1 VGRLGGSGNNGGN
14 RDGSRS
20 RSTLALIVGRAD
32 TATVGDELRNV
43 WAKTS
48 FSSGGVRE
56 GGGLFLSLDRICLDQ
71 DAAVAAAAAAVAAK
85 AGGRGVAWAKA
96 ACRSGQL
103 DSRNLGNEVPA
114 RV

>member
-56 GGGLFLSLDRICLDQ
+56 GGALSQFRSDLLRPRC
-71 DAAVAAAAAAVAAK
+71 
-85 AGGRGVAWAKA
+85 GGGSSSSSSSSKGRWQGCSVGESSVQV
-96 ACRSGQL
+96 RST
-103 DSRNLGNEVPA
+103 R
-114 RV
+114 

>member
-1 VGRLGGSGNNGGN
+1 MGRLGGSGNNGGN

-56 GGGLFLSLDRICLDQ
+56 GGLFLSLDRICLDQ
-71 DAAVAAAAAAVAAK
+71 DAAVAAAAVAAK

>member
-48 FSSGGVRE
+48 FSFDGVRE
-56 GGGLFLSLDRICLDQ
+56 GGLLLSLDRICSDQ
-71 DAAVAAAAAAVAAK
+71 DAVVVVAAAAAA
-85 AGGRGVAWAKA
+85 
-96 ACRSGQL
+96 
-103 DSRNLGNEVPA
+103 A
-114 RV
+114 RA